1 MGEKKPNSLLFFA
14 VAMTAAVI
22 IQVYG
27 TLRYARRL
35 SGDTV
40 GIVLYSVTGILFA
53 VLAAVNHV
61 RRARDKWLSGE
72 GNRP

>member
-1 MGEKKPNSLLFFA
+1 MAEKKSNTLLFFA

-35 SGDTV
+35 PGDTV
-40 GIVLYSVTGILFA
+40 GIALYSATAVLVA
-53 VLAAVNHV
+53 VLAAVNYV
-61 RRARDKWLSGE
+61 RWARDK
-72 GNRP
+72 